1 MRDTHERVSDGA
13 IGKPLLRAE
22 DARLLTGR
30 GRFIADLR
38 LPRMAHAVFVR
49 SPHAHAWVRS
59 IDAVRAAALPGVLAV
74 ITAADLPDVGLTH
87 INEVPGLVKTPQP
100 LLADDPVR
108 YAVQAVAILASE
120 HRYIRDYP
128 PD

>member
-1 MRDTHERVSDGA
+1 MRATHETASEGA

-87 INEVPGLVKTPQP
+87 INVRPGLVKTPQP
-100 LLADDPVR
+100 VLAGDRVQ
-108 YAVQAVAILASE
+108 YAAQPVAILVAAD
-120 HRYIRDYP
+120 RYIGADA
-128 PD
+128 